1 MFDTCWS
8 TKCLLTILLQK
19 EQLRQLH
26 WVRLEWLSWVAYG
39 VACHFIF
46 FFQPFALMQKRW
58 SSMPSER
65 RLCLSRPQTSIIPS
79 HAEARFCKC
88 KRSSRSGE
96 KKKKKKPR
104 HACGSDRCLQ
114 CGISKNAAVG
124 QRDYKNW
131 FHSWGNPILRLNL
144 RNTEWDM
151 FWLQKWFLFKGN
163 YFQPKPA
170 SFYF

>member
-1 MFDTCWS
+1 MLAHYSSSERAAPPVTLGQTGVTLMSSLWG
-8 TKCLLTILLQK
+8 CLPF
-19 EQLRQLH
+19 
-26 WVRLEWLSWVAYG
+26 Y
-39 VACHFIF
+39 F

-58 SSMPSER
+58 SSTPSER

-79 HAEARFCKC
+79 HAKARFCKC

-96 KKKKKKPR
+96 KKKKKPR

-163 YFQPKPA
+163 YSQPKPA